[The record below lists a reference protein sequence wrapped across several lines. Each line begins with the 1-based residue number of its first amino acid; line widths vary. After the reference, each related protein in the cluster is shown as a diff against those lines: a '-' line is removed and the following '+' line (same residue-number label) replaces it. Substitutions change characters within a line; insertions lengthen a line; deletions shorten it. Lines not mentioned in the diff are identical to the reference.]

1 MCPRMETAMCPELI
15 DGLNEGFVSCEV
27 GRTFEIHLPRDH
39 DPEESWPV
47 LYVYHGL
54 GGSHE
59 GMAQYTGLLELIDEL
74 GVILVVPSS
83 TRLPVEWEQFT
94 LRDNLDLAWF
104 DDTLNCMQDQLGVDP
119 NRVYI
124 SGMSAGGLYASYL
137 GLIRSTVI
145 AASAPMS
152 GGLIINYPPTE
163 RAAPMMFSWGGPDDF
178 AVEQNF
184 DVFARNFIED
194 LKTGGHFTIACDHGG
209 GHIWDRAIN
218 RAMWRFFTDH
228 PLDVEGNPYA
238 DGLPDGFPD
247 YCEIVE

>member
-1 MCPRMETAMCPELI
+1 MA
-15 DGLNEGFVSCEV
+15 EV
-27 GRTFEIHLPRDH
+27 
-39 DPEESWPV
+39 
-47 LYVYHGL
+47 
-54 GGSHE
+54 
-59 GMAQYTGLLELIDEL
+59 TGWLDLMDEL

-104 DDTLNCMQDQLGVDP
+104 DDSLNCLHHHHGADL

-137 GLIRSTVI
+137 GLMRSTVV

-163 RAAPMMFSWGGPDDF
+163 RALPVMVNWGGPSDL

-184 DVFARNFIED
+184 DVFARNLIED
-194 LKTGGHFTIACDHGG
+194 LVDGGHFTIACDHDG
-209 GHIWDRAIN
+209 GHRWDREAN
-218 RAMWRFFTDH
+218 RAMWQFFTDH
-228 PLDVEGNPYA
+228 PLDVSGTPYA
-238 DGLPDGFPD
+238 SGLPDVFPD
-247 YCEIVE
+247 YCTVAE